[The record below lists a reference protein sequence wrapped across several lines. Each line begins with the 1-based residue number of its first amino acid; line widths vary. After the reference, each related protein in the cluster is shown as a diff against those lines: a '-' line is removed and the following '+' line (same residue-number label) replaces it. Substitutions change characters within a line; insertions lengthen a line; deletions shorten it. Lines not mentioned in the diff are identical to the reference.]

1 MINQAFAEQFIR
13 RIRSQT
19 DYNINIMNEHGI
31 IIASCSEER
40 VGTFH
45 ATAFRMITNNISI
58 NVTEDLTEDLPGVTS
73 PGVNLLLRENLIP
86 VGVIGVSGDPSTVM
100 SLAKL
105 IKLSFESLY
114 DYELQREF
122 LPTASTGAMSHLA
135 RLLFVDRP
143 VNIMRIRSQA
153 AELGITEHVNRY
165 PLLIEYV
172 GCESSE
178 LVLSRFAEDYPNSP
192 SHSPNDLLFCIGGNL
207 LLLFKQIDETTVATY
222 RNQIRLCIEEIDA
235 WFESQVPGQKSRYI
249 CGTVQNR
256 FSYYGR
262 IYEDIMWLY
271 RYRQKK
277 ELKVYFLADYLT
289 EYMMSQISTETMA
302 PLLDIYVR
310 LIREHMDESI
320 FRETIGALIETS
332 MNLSEAAELL
342 YLHKNT
348 VAARVKKIKE
358 LLGISPLT
366 SIRDAI
372 FMTAIYNYLNMVYH
386 IVSSPCPAG
395 ISSRGTLAAGS
406 IKPVGIQGFR
416 RVLCRREEI

>member
-1 MINQAFAEQFIR
+1 MPAGLGTLFVGLLLIVLAFVEGDSVWKNAHQILFGLFGCGSFVLGAAVCYLAILYTR
-13 RIRSQT
+13 GQDLLMQVFKLLLGLIF
-19 DYNINIMNEHGI
+19 
-31 IIASCSEER
+31 AS
-40 VGTFH
+40 GTVIVFSDIP
-45 ATAFRMITNNISI
+45 A
-58 NVTEDLTEDLPGVTS
+58 DLTAAQMIAACYQNGANAWLGGGVLGT
-73 PGVNLLLRENLIP
+73 LL
-86 VGVIGVSGDPSTVM
+86 
-100 SLAKL
+100 
-105 IKLSFESLY
+105 
-114 DYELQREF
+114 
-122 LPTASTGAMSHLA
+122 
-135 RLLFVDRP
+135 
-143 VNIMRIRSQA
+143 
-153 AELGITEHVNRY
+153 
-165 PLLIEYV
+165 
-172 GCESSE
+172 
-178 LVLSRFAEDYPNSP
+178 
-192 SHSPNDLLFCIGGNL
+192 GGNL

-372 FMTAIYNYLNMVYH
+372 FMTAIYKYLNMV
-386 IVSSPCPAG
+386 
-395 ISSRGTLAAGS
+395 
-406 IKPVGIQGFR
+406 
-416 RVLCRREEI
+416 

>member
-1 MINQAFAEQFIR
+1 M
-13 RIRSQT
+13 
-19 DYNINIMNEHGI
+19 
-31 IIASCSEER
+31 
-40 VGTFH
+40 
-45 ATAFRMITNNISI
+45 
-58 NVTEDLTEDLPGVTS
+58 
-73 PGVNLLLRENLIP
+73 
-86 VGVIGVSGDPSTVM
+86 
-100 SLAKL
+100 
-105 IKLSFESLY
+105 
-114 DYELQREF
+114 
-122 LPTASTGAMSHLA
+122 
-135 RLLFVDRP
+135 DRP

-372 FMTAIYNYLNMVYH
+372 FMTAIYNYLNMV
-386 IVSSPCPAG
+386 
-395 ISSRGTLAAGS
+395 
-406 IKPVGIQGFR
+406 
-416 RVLCRREEI
+416 

>member
-1 MINQAFAEQFIR
+1 MINEVFAKQFIR

-31 IIASCSEER
+31 IIASCNEER

-73 PGVNLLLRENLIP
+73 PGVNLLLRENLAP

-122 LPTASTGAMSHLA
+122 HPSASSDAMGQLA

-143 VNIMRIRSQA
+143 VNIVRIRSHA
-153 AELGITEHVNRY
+153 AKLGITENINRY

-172 GCESSE
+172 GYETAE
-178 LVLSRFAEDYPNSP
+178 LVLSRFAEAYPGFSN
-192 SHSPNDLLFCIGGNL
+192 HSPDDLLFSIGGNL

-222 RNQIRLCIEEIDA
+222 RNQIRLCIDEIDA
-235 WFESQVPGQKSRYI
+235 WFEAQVPGQKNRYI

-271 RYRQKK
+271 RYREKK
-277 ELKVYFLADYLT
+277 DLKVYFLADYLT
-289 EYMMSQISTETMA
+289 EYMMSQISSESLA

-310 LIREHMDESI
+310 LVREHMDESI
-320 FRETIGALIETS
+320 FRETIGALIETN
-332 MNLSEAAELL
+332 MNLIEAADLL

-358 LLGISPLT
+358 FLGISPLT

-372 FMTAIYNYLNMVYH
+372 FITAIYNYLNM
-386 IVSSPCPAG
+386 A
-395 ISSRGTLAAGS
+395 
-406 IKPVGIQGFR
+406 
-416 RVLCRREEI
+416 

>member
-1 MINQAFAEQFIR
+1 M
-13 RIRSQT
+13 
-19 DYNINIMNEHGI
+19 
-31 IIASCSEER
+31 
-40 VGTFH
+40 
-45 ATAFRMITNNISI
+45 
-58 NVTEDLTEDLPGVTS
+58 
-73 PGVNLLLRENLIP
+73 
-86 VGVIGVSGDPSTVM
+86 
-100 SLAKL
+100 
-105 IKLSFESLY
+105 
-114 DYELQREF
+114 
-122 LPTASTGAMSHLA
+122 
-135 RLLFVDRP
+135 
-143 VNIMRIRSQA
+143 
-153 AELGITEHVNRY
+153 
-165 PLLIEYV
+165 
-172 GCESSE
+172 
-178 LVLSRFAEDYPNSP
+178 
-192 SHSPNDLLFCIGGNL
+192 
-207 LLLFKQIDETTVATY
+207 ATY

-348 VAARVKKIKE
+348 VAARGKKIKE

-372 FMTAIYNYLNMVYH
+372 FMTAIYNYLNMV
-386 IVSSPCPAG
+386 
-395 ISSRGTLAAGS
+395 
-406 IKPVGIQGFR
+406 
-416 RVLCRREEI
+416 

>member
-153 AELGITEHVNRY
+153 AELGITEHVNQAI
-165 PLLIEYV
+165 PFLLIYV

-348 VAARVKKIKE
+348 VA
-358 LLGISPLT
+358 SP
-366 SIRDAI
+366 
-372 FMTAIYNYLNMVYH
+372 
-386 IVSSPCPAG
+386 G
-395 ISSRGTLAAGS
+395 SRKSKSCWASA
-406 IKPVGIQGFR
+406 P
-416 RVLCRREEI
+416 

>member
-1 MINQAFAEQFIR
+1 
-13 RIRSQT
+13 
-19 DYNINIMNEHGI
+19 
-31 IIASCSEER
+31 
-40 VGTFH
+40 
-45 ATAFRMITNNISI
+45 
-58 NVTEDLTEDLPGVTS
+58 
-73 PGVNLLLRENLIP
+73 
-86 VGVIGVSGDPSTVM
+86 M

-143 VNIMRIRSQA
+143 STSCASAPR
-153 AELGITEHVNRY
+153 
-165 PLLIEYV
+165 PLNWVSLSTSTAIPFLLSMW

-372 FMTAIYNYLNMVYH
+372 FMTAIYNYLNMV
-386 IVSSPCPAG
+386 
-395 ISSRGTLAAGS
+395 
-406 IKPVGIQGFR
+406 
-416 RVLCRREEI
+416 

>member
-1 MINQAFAEQFIR
+1 MPAGLGTLFVGLLLIVLAFVEGDSVWKSAHQILFGLFGCGSFVLGAAVCYLAILYTR
-13 RIRSQT
+13 GQDLLMQVFKLLLGLIF
-19 DYNINIMNEHGI
+19 
-31 IIASCSEER
+31 AS
-40 VGTFH
+40 GTVIVFSDIP
-45 ATAFRMITNNISI
+45 A
-58 NVTEDLTEDLPGVTS
+58 DLTAAQMIAACYQNGANAWLGGGVLGT
-73 PGVNLLLRENLIP
+73 LL
-86 VGVIGVSGDPSTVM
+86 
-100 SLAKL
+100 
-105 IKLSFESLY
+105 
-114 DYELQREF
+114 
-122 LPTASTGAMSHLA
+122 
-135 RLLFVDRP
+135 
-143 VNIMRIRSQA
+143 
-153 AELGITEHVNRY
+153 
-165 PLLIEYV
+165 
-172 GCESSE
+172 
-178 LVLSRFAEDYPNSP
+178 
-192 SHSPNDLLFCIGGNL
+192 GGNL

-358 LLGISPLT
+358 LLGISPLK
-366 SIRDAI
+366 IGRAH
-372 FMTAIYNYLNMVYH
+372 V
-386 IVSSPCPAG
+386 
-395 ISSRGTLAAGS
+395 
-406 IKPVGIQGFR
+406 
-416 RVLCRREEI
+416 

>member
-122 LPTASTGAMSHLA
+122 LPTASAGAMSHLA

-372 FMTAIYNYLNMVYH
+372 FMTAIYNYLNMV
-386 IVSSPCPAG
+386 
-395 ISSRGTLAAGS
+395 
-406 IKPVGIQGFR
+406 
-416 RVLCRREEI
+416 